1 MLRFENVSFSYE
13 GRKVLLNFNFS
24 AKEGEATCILGP
36 SGLGKTTL
44 LSLSAGILKP
54 AAGIIEPL
62 SGKASFVFQ
71 EDRLLPW
78 FTAAENLKAVG
89 ISPERAAEYLSKVG
103 LGAEA
108 DKFPAELSGGMKRR
122 LAVARALAAGG
133 EVFFFDELLQ
143 GLDLKTAGEILSFVK
158 SEISGKTALIITHS
172 PAEAF
177 ALGERIVL
185 MGKSPLEILADVPKS
200 NFASEA
206 ELSEYIKKFI

>member
-13 GRKVLLNFNFS
+13 GKNLLSDLNFS
-24 AKEGEATCILGP
+24 AKEGEALCVLGP

-44 LSLSAGILKP
+44 LSLAAGLLKP
-54 AAGIIEPL
+54 DKGRITPFE
-62 SGKASFVFQ
+62 GRASFVFQ

-78 FTAAENLKAVG
+78 FTAAENLKALG
-89 ISPERAAEYLSKVG
+89 ISPERTAKYLAKVG
-103 LGAEA
+103 LENDG
-108 DKFPAELSGGMKRR
+108 DKFPHELSGGMKRR
-122 LAVARALAAGG
+122 LAVARAIAAGG

-143 GLDLKTAGEILSFVK
+143 GLDLKTAGDILSLVK

-185 MGKSPLEILADVPKS
+185 TGGAPLAVLVDFPKS
-200 NFASEA
+200 DFSNEA
-206 ELSEYIKKFI
+206 ELSEYIRRFI